1 MRADGEQNSCP
12 EGTEVSEAEGEAF
25 EGFNGVVAAL
35 SKSVGQVN
43 VECVQDV
50 TLPVYQHFA
59 AGLKSHFRRCS
70 GFPPDPHPTARNCS
84 TSFNE
89 GL

>member
-1 MRADGEQNSCP
+1 MIEMVELPAPTATISLSFDTYTTFGVEEIKLGSLSNVGVRADGEQNSCP

-43 VECVQDV
+43 VE
-50 TLPVYQHFA
+50 YI
-59 AGLKSHFRRCS
+59 
-70 GFPPDPHPTARNCS
+70 
-84 TSFNE
+84 
-89 GL
+89 